1 MNISYPHDESA
12 VNRNIVRCTRLWNVS
27 FDQAAAIAASLGRG
41 TLMWKFDLVS
51 AYKLVASLVQD
62 WHLQGELEIIDSE
75 VLQLLHHH
83 VLRRPLLGRRLP
95 RPR

>member
-12 VNRNIVRCTRLWNVS
+12 VNRSIVCCTRLWNVS

-51 AYKLVASLVQD
+51 ELVSLVQD
-62 WHLQGELEIIDSE
+62 WHLQGELERS
-75 VLQLLHHH
+75 
-83 VLRRPLLGRRLP
+83 
-95 RPR
+95 

>member
-12 VNRNIVRCTRLWNVS
+12 VNRNTVRCIRLWNVS

-41 TLMWKFDLVS
+41 TLMWS

-62 WHLQGELEIIDSE
+62 WHLQRELEII
-75 VLQLLHHH
+75 
-83 VLRRPLLGRRLP
+83 
-95 RPR
+95 